1 MKSKF
6 SESDCSPVSE
16 PFAGQTIVFTGKLS
30 SLGRREARSLVER
43 LGGTTTPEVNSRTT
57 MLVVGDEGFGLSPTL
72 VNGDDSSYAKIEKSK
87 KLRRVEEINAKE
99 LGCVAIVREDEFCR
113 LAGLQSE
120 ESLRRRYHG
129 LRQILE
135 RYPLIRDDRIGY
147 LQAWGLIRPLVQTNA
162 DKYFSFADVAIIK
175 KVHEELEHGGSF
187 RAAVRDI
194 FAARD
199 GQLTL
204 NFGLRR
210 SEVRP
215 AKLINLKRPSM
226 SGLTEMDS
234 EESDSRSAQMA
245 LAARFFVE
253 GSELDEGSAT
263 DQERALIAYRK
274 ALLLDPNLVPAI
286 VNLANLH
293 YASDSLVEAQALY
306 ERALG
311 LDSDCFEA
319 YFNLGNIHHD
329 LGRFSEALAYYRDA
343 LQLQTTYADAHFYM
357 AVTLEKLGRSKD
369 AKPHWRAYQQLSPD
383 GEWGEL
389 AREFSE

>member
-1 MKSKF
+1 MKSQSSKNDRP
-6 SESDCSPVSE
+6 SVPE
-16 PFAGQTIVFTGKLS
+16 PFSGQTIVFTGKLS
-30 SLGRREARSLVER
+30 SLGRREARALVAR
-43 LGGTTTPEVNSRTT
+43 LGGTTTPEVNTRTT
-57 MLVVGDEGFGLSPTL
+57 MLVVGDEGFGLSPT
-72 VNGDDSSYAKIEKSK
+72 VANGNEPSNAKIEKSK
-87 KLRRVEEINAKE
+87 KLRRAEEINARE
-99 LGCVAIVREDEFCR
+99 PGCVAIVQEDEFCR

-129 LRQILE
+129 LRQIRE
-135 RYPLIRDDRIGY
+135 RYPLIKDDRVGY
-147 LQAWGLIRPLVQTNA
+147 LQAWGLIRPIVQTNA
-162 DKYFSFADVAIIK
+162 DKYFNFADVAIIR
-175 KVHEELEHGGSF
+175 KVHAELENGGSF

-194 FAARD
+194 LSARD

-204 NFGLRR
+204 DFGSRR

-215 AKLINLKRPSM
+215 AKLIALKRPST
-226 SGLTEMDS
+226 SGLTEMDP
-234 EESDSRSAQMA
+234 EKHDSRSAQTA
-245 LAARFFVE
+245 LAARFFLE
-253 GSELDEGSAT
+253 GSDLDEGSST

-383 GEWGEL
+383 GEWVEL